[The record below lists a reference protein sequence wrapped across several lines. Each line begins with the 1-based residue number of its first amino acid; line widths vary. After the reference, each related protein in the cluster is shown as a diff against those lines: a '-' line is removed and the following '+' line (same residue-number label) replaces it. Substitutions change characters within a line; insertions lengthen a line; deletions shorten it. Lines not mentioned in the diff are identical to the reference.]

1 LLDTQA
7 GREYLRGMQPRKAL
21 RLHAIDNVAVVLEEV
36 QAGEELVI
44 LGGDVRAAIPA
55 RQAIPFA
62 HKIALSPVNEGAAI
76 VKYGVPIGF
85 ATRRIESGEWVH
97 CDNVG
102 SYYAARRRGNTL

>member
-1 LLDTQA
+1 MRA
-7 GREYLRGMQPRKAL
+7 RKAL

-36 QAGEELVI
+36 QAGEGLVI
-44 LGGDVRAAIPA
+44 LGGDDRAPIPA

-62 HKIALSPVNEGAAI
+62 HKIALITVDEGAAI

-102 SYYAARRRGNTL
+102 SYYAARRRGNTP

>member
-1 LLDTQA
+1 MQA
-7 GREYLRGMQPRKAL
+7 RKAL
-21 RLHAIDNVAVVLEEV
+21 RLHAIDNVAVVLEDV
-36 QAGEELVI
+36 HAGDGLVI
-44 LGGDVRAAIPA
+44 LGGGTRASIEA

-62 HKIALSPVNEGAAI
+62 HKIALGTVDDGAAI

-102 SYYAARRRGNTL
+102 SYCAARRRGNTS